1 MQTSLWPFI
10 SLGYISKNEIAV
22 SKDMN
27 SLNFCY
33 AGHPILGNLGD
44 DSGHLRK
51 DLAWEQ
57 GTGYSVPL
65 AGDWAAL
72 GTKE

>member
-10 SLGYISKNEIAV
+10 SLGYISKNEIDV

-33 AGHPILGNLGD
+33 AGHHILGNLGD
-44 DSGHLRK
+44 HSGHLRK
-51 DLAWEQ
+51 DLA
-57 GTGYSVPL
+57 
-65 AGDWAAL
+65 
-72 GTKE
+72 

>member
-1 MQTSLWPFI
+1 
-10 SLGYISKNEIAV
+10 
-22 SKDMN
+22 MN

-44 DSGHLRK
+44 HSGHLRK